1 MAIEGTHLHGMPTE
15 GAVTVSL
22 GVLSVDPPG
31 DLDRSVLYSEVAELL
46 YQAKQQGRN
55 RVVSGRHR
63 T

>member
-1 MAIEGTHLHGMPTE
+1 MPTE